1 MPDVVARPGVFV
13 TRDLCMAAYLTEI
26 CGLELVSG
34 KRNRHGDFEFAI
46 KDPEGKAEG
55 FAVDW
60 VNSEFPRFED
70 QIQRLKR
77 LIRSG
82 PSRNGRH

>member
-1 MPDVVARPGVFV
+1 MAEVDTQSRVFI

-26 CGLELVSG
+26 CGLDLVSG
-34 KRNRHGDFEFAI
+34 KRNRHGDFEFVVR
-46 KDPEGKAEG
+46 DPEGLAEG

-82 PSRNGRH
+82 SSRNGRG

>member
-1 MPDVVARPGVFV
+1 MAEVDTASRVFN

-34 KRNRHGDFEFAI
+34 QRNRHGDFEFAI
-46 KDPEGKAEG
+46 RDPEAKAKG

-77 LIRSG
+77 LIRAGS
-82 PSRNGRH
+82 SRDGRH

>member
-1 MPDVVARPGVFV
+1 MPDVAADPGVFV
-13 TRDLCMAAYLTEI
+13 TRDLCMAAYLTEV
-26 CGLELVSG
+26 CGLDLVSG
-34 KRNRHGDFEFAI
+34 KRNRHGDFEFVVRDPKGQAKQFAI
-46 KDPEGKAEG
+46 
-55 FAVDW
+55 DW
-60 VNSEFPRFED
+60 VNSPFPRFED

>member
-1 MPDVVARPGVFV
+1 VADVDTASRVFV

-26 CGLELVSG
+26 CDLELVSG
-34 KRNRHGDFEFAI
+34 KRNRHGDFEFI
-46 KDPEGKAEG
+46 VRDPNGEAEA

-60 VNSEFPRFED
+60 VNSDFPRFED

-82 PSRNGRH
+82 SNRNGRH